1 MVKGI
6 VGSVV
11 GIVVVLLALLV
22 IGMRWKVSPVLT
34 AVRRMN
40 RKVTNPGVMRT
51 AGSAGDQNSVICH
64 VGRTSGRSYRTPI
77 TAIPTKSGF
86 LIALPYGT
94 KADWLR
100 NVLAAGSATLV
111 TDGVELDVTEPRIVA
126 TADVV
131 ELLPGSTRRTLRIF
145 GVGEC
150 LHLEKVSTPA

>member
-77 TAIPTKSGF
+77 TAIPAKSGF

-131 ELLPGSTRRTLRIF
+131 ELLPASTRRTLRIF